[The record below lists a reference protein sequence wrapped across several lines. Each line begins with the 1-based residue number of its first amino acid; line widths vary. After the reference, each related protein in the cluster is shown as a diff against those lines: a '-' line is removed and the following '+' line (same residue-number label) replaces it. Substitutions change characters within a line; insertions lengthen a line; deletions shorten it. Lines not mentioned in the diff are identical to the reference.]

1 MSDYGIVK
9 SGTHVTAVPD
19 RMPWDTEA
27 GSPIPSDVHQFGRPY
42 SQTDPADAEEMQE
55 QASKLIALAWAMQSA
70 RTTLTK
76 ISTATDLGDG
86 DSLDN
91 LRSHAG
97 QFAEQ
102 FEPLSD
108 ALTKIGSGL
117 LVYGYGIGEI
127 IPKAAKVGERLDEL
141 WTPVWNA
148 NETYT
153 ATFEQYGY
161 GPYQPD
167 SDAEKDMKAA
177 HLALDNAVAAW
188 EGKAERVD
196 LLWNNWIEI
205 HDAANSAV
213 KEGLGDLEWKDVIN
227 KVSDDVHKWAS
238 WIATYAG
245 IGALVPI
252 PGVQEVLGVVALSA
266 GGVAL
271 YISADHVLDG
281 TGTWGEV
288 IADGIGVI
296 PITDIALLKQITK
309 VPGVAEELVK
319 AGGKGLDIDDEALQ
333 ALLDKWK
340 RDYGHAVRTE
350 GFSDPRIR
358 DSLKAFL
365 EEQGKTIAESR
376 VPEPE
381 YPPASEVED
390 LRREAERIAR
400 RQGKR

>member
-1 MSDYGIVK
+1 MSEYGIVK
-9 SGTHVTAVPD
+9 SGTHVISVPD
-19 RMPWDTEA
+19 HMPDETEA
-27 GSPIPSDVHQFGRPY
+27 GSPIPSDVQQFGRPY
-42 SQTDPADAEEMQE
+42 SQTDPANAEEMQE
-55 QASKLIALAWAMQSA
+55 SASRLIALAWAMSSA
-70 RTTLTK
+70 QKTLTK
-76 ISTATDLGDG
+76 ISDATELGDG
-86 DSLDN
+86 DSLDS

-97 QFAEQ
+97 QFATQ
-102 FEPLSD
+102 LGPLSD
-108 ALTKIGSGL
+108 ALTKIASAL

-127 IPKAAKVGERLDEL
+127 IPKAAKVGERLDDL
-141 WTPVWNA
+141 WTPVWTA
-148 NETYT
+148 NENYT
-153 ATFEQYGY
+153 ATLEQYGY
-161 GPYQPD
+161 GPYLPD

-188 EGKAERVD
+188 DGKAERVD
-196 LLWNNWIEI
+196 VLWKSWVEI

-213 KEGLGDLEWKDVIN
+213 KDGLGDLKWKDVIN
-227 KVSDDVHKWAS
+227 KISDDVHKWAS

-252 PGVQEVLGVVALSA
+252 PGVQEVLGIVALSA

-271 YISADHVLDG
+271 YISADHALDG
-281 TGTWGEV
+281 TGTWNEV
-288 IADGIGVI
+288 IADGIGAI

-319 AGGKGLDIDDEALQ
+319 AGGKGLDIDDDALS

-358 DSLKAFL
+358 ESLKAFL
-365 EEQGKTIAESR
+365 EEQAKTIGESR

-381 YPPASEVED
+381 YPPASDVED
-390 LRREAERIAR
+390 LRRKAERIAQE
-400 RQGKR
+400 QGKH